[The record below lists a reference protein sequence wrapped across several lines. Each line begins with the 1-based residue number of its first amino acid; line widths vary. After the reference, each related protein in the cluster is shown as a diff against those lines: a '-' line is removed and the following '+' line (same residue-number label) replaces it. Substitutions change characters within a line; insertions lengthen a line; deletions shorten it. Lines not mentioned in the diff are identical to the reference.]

1 MLNAKN
7 RYNYGSVFGLIST
20 PIVVY
25 VTRWYDIGK
34 LFERW
39 LPTVVFAIGIVA
51 LFCGYLEREILTYH
65 STFPVSD
72 TLATRIRDGYC
83 T

>member
-34 LFERW
+34 LFSRW
-39 LPTVVFAIGIVA
+39 LPTVVFLDESHWG
-51 LFCGYLEREILTYH
+51 E
-65 STFPVSD
+65 
-72 TLATRIRDGYC
+72 
-83 T
+83 